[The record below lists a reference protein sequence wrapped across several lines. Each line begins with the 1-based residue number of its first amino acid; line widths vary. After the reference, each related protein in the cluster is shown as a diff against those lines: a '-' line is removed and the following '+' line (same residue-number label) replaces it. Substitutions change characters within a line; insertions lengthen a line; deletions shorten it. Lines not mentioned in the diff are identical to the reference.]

1 MSALRSSYH
10 MNGTYNVPVK
20 EEEEVTQEQ
29 FNKMMDNYL
38 ASLAKQQPQAWSKEA
53 RDWAEGSGLIKGDE
67 HGNKQYESYCSREQM
82 VQFLYR
88 FKDIVK

>member
-1 MSALRSSYH
+1 MATELERFRLRASAR
-10 MNGTYNVPVK
+10 MG
-20 EEEEVTQEQ
+20 
-29 FNKMMDNYL
+29 M
-38 ASLAKQQPQAWSKEA
+38 QAWSKEA